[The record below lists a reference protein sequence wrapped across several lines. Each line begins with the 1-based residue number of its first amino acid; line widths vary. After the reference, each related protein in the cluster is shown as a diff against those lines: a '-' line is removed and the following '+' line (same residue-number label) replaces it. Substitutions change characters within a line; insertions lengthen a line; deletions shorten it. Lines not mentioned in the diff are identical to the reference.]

1 MSKNV
6 VVLGASGMLGHK
18 MLQVLS
24 NKFDVTG
31 TLRKPNKSLLLNRYT
46 LYDGVDAGNFL
57 TVSRALDFVDPNV
70 IVNCIGIIK
79 QLPESNDWDKSFS
92 INSEFPHK
100 LSVYCKARGTQL
112 IHISTDCV
120 FDGKIGSYREGDIPN
135 ASDIYGR
142 TKFAGEVS
150 DINCLT
156 LRTSIIGRELTTS
169 HGLLEWFL
177 SKRNTIYS
185 TQVLGYTKSI
195 FSGVTTNELS
205 LLVSDIIQNGRGL
218 QGLYHVAA
226 EPISKF
232 DLLTK
237 INSYLDKKI
246 KIESV
251 DGEIINRSLNGLKL
265 KRVLGYTP
273 PSWDDMLHTMLVK
286 DITNYGELL

>member
-18 MLQVLS
+18 MLQTLS
-24 NKFDVTG
+24 HKFETVG
-31 TLRKPNKSLLLNRYT
+31 TLRRPYKSQILEMYS
-46 LYDGVDAGNFL
+46 LYDNVDVSDFL
-57 TVSRALDFVDPNV
+57 SVETTLNKIEPDV

-79 QLPESNDWDKSFS
+79 QLPESNDWNKSFS

-100 LSVYCKARGTQL
+100 LSIYAKSHGMQL

-120 FDGKIGSYREGDIPN
+120 FDGKIGFYREGDIPN
-135 ASDIYGR
+135 ACDIYGR

-156 LRTSIIGRELTTS
+156 LRTSIIGREIDTH

-177 SKRNTIYS
+177 SKKGMKV
-185 TQVLGYTKSI
+185 QGYTKSI

-205 LLVSDIIQNGRGL
+205 SLVSDIIQNGRGL

-232 DLLTK
+232 NLLTK

-246 KIESV
+246 EIESV

-265 KRVLGYTP
+265 KRVFGYSP
-273 PSWDDMLHTMLVK
+273 PLWNNMLHTMLVK

>member
-6 VVLGASGMLGHK
+6 AVLGASGMLGHK
-18 MLQVLS
+18 MLQTLS
-24 NKFDVTG
+24 HKFETIG
-31 TLRKPNKSLLLNRYT
+31 TLRRPYKSQILDMYS
-46 LYDGVDAGNFL
+46 LYDNVDVSDFL
-57 TVSRALDFVDPNV
+57 SVENVLNKVDPDV

-79 QLPESNDWDKSFS
+79 QLPESNNWDKSFS
-92 INSEFPHK
+92 VNSEFPHK
-100 LSVYCKARGTQL
+100 LSVYCKAHGMQL

-120 FDGKIGSYREGDIPN
+120 FDGKTGLYREGSIPN
-135 ASDIYGR
+135 ACDIYGR

-156 LRTSIIGRELTTS
+156 LRTSIIGREIDTH

-177 SKRNTIYS
+177 SKKGMKV
-185 TQVLGYTKSI
+185 QGYTKSI

-205 LLVSDIIQNGRGL
+205 SLVSDIIQNGRGL

-232 DLLTK
+232 NLLTK

-246 KIESV
+246 EIESV

-265 KRVLGYTP
+265 KRVFGYAP
-273 PSWDDMLHTMLVK
+273 PSWNEMLNTMLVK
-286 DITNYGELL
+286 DITNYGEFL

>member
-1 MSKNV
+1 MSKNI
-6 VVLGASGMLGHK
+6 VVLGVSGMLGHK

-24 NKFDVTG
+24 NKFTVTG
-31 TLRKPNKSLLLNRYT
+31 TLRKFNTSQLLEPYE
-46 LYDGVDAGNFL
+46 LYEGVDVNNFL
-57 TVSRALDFVDPNV
+57 NVMESLNKIDPDV

-100 LSVYCKARGTQL
+100 LSIYAKAHGMQL

-120 FDGKIGSYREGDIPN
+120 FDGKIGLYREVDIPN
-135 ASDIYGR
+135 AIDIYGR
-142 TKFAGEVS
+142 TKFVGEVS

-156 LRTSIIGRELTTS
+156 LRTSIIGREINTR

-177 SKRNTIYS
+177 SKKGMKI
-185 TQVLGYTKSI
+185 QGYTKSI
-195 FSGVTTNELS
+195 FSGVTTNELAS
-205 LLVSDIIQNGRGL
+205 LVSDIIQNGRGL

-232 DLLTK
+232 NLLTK
-237 INSYLDKKI
+237 INSHLLDNKVE
-246 KIESV
+246 IESV

-265 KRVLGYTP
+265 KRTLGYSP
-273 PSWDDMLHTMLVK
+273 PSWDDMLYKMMVK
-286 DITNYGELL
+286 DTTDYGVIE

>member
-24 NKFDVTG
+24 NKFTVTG
-31 TLRKPNKSLLLNRYT
+31 TLRKSNTSQVLEPYE
-46 LYDGVDAGNFL
+46 LYEGVDANNFL
-57 TVSRALDFVDPNV
+57 TVMEALNKIDPDV

-100 LSVYCKARGTQL
+100 LSVYTKSHGMQL

-120 FDGKIGSYREGDIPN
+120 FDGKSGSYREGDIPN
-135 ASDIYGR
+135 AGDIYGR

-156 LRTSIIGRELTTS
+156 LRTSIIGREIDTH

-177 SKRNTIYS
+177 SKKGMKV
-185 TQVLGYTKSI
+185 QGYTKSI

-205 LLVSDIIQNGRGL
+205 SLVSDIIQNGRGL

-232 DLLTK
+232 NLLTK

-246 KIESV
+246 EIESV

-265 KRVLGYTP
+265 KRTLGYTP
-273 PSWDDMLHTMLVK
+273 PSWDDMLYKMMVK
-286 DITNYGELL
+286 DTTDYEVIE